1 MQDFVNLSI
10 EEDNN
15 NLNTVNIHD
24 VNGKLIFSEQIISNQ
39 NKVID
44 TQNWARGVYIVTI
57 KGKNNIQ
64 KTKIVK

>member
-1 MQDFVNLSI
+1 M
-10 EEDNN
+10 
-15 NLNTVNIHD
+15 NIHD

-44 TQNWARGVYIVTI
+44 TQNWARGVYFVTVN
-57 KGKNNIQ
+57 GKNNIQ